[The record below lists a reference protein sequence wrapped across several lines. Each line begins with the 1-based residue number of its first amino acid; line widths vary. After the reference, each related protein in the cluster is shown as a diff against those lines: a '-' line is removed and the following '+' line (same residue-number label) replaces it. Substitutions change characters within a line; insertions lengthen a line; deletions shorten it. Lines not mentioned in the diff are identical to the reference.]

1 MSYVKIKTVMI
12 GFRGDRF
19 KLFARN
25 NCTVL
30 SYDDVE
36 GICCS
41 SFISDF
47 ITISLRNSYILMRT
61 LLDSL
66 QKKLLL

>member
-1 MSYVKIKTVMI
+1 MI
-12 GFRGDRF
+12 GSRDDSF

-41 SFISDF
+41 SFISYF
-47 ITISLRNSYILMRT
+47 ITIF
-61 LLDSL
+61 
-66 QKKLLL
+66 

>member
-1 MSYVKIKTVMI
+1 MI
-12 GFRGDRF
+12 GSRDDSF

-25 NCTVL
+25 KCTVL

-36 GICCS
+36 GICRS

-47 ITISLRNSYILMRT
+47 KTIF
-61 LLDSL
+61 
-66 QKKLLL
+66 